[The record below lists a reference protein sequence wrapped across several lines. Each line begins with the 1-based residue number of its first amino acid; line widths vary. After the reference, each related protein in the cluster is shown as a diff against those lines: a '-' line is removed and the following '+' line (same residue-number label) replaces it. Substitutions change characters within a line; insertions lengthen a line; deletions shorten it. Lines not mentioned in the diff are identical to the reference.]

1 MADQRPGPIVG
12 LILAA
17 GTSSRLGRPKQLL
30 ELDGVP
36 LVRIVAERCLAS
48 HLDRVNVVVGHRG
61 DEVAAALHGLNIDIV
76 ENPRFADGQSTSLIA
91 GLVAAPDADAVVI
104 ALADQPT
111 IRTGAINALIDA
123 RVAGARIGMAA
134 YGTERGHPI
143 LFGRELFGELQEI
156 SGDRGGREVIR
167 RHAGDVVVVPGESPA
182 PLPDVDT
189 EEAWDELRTSVE
201 RARQT
206 PRE

>member
-12 LILAA
+12 IILAA

-48 HLDRVNVVVGHRG
+48 HLDQVNVVVGHRG
-61 DEVAAALHGLNIDIV
+61 DEVAAALHGLDIGIV
-76 ENPRFADGQSTSLIA
+76 ENSRFANGQSTSLIA
-91 GLVAAPDADAVVI
+91 GLESAPDADAIVV

-123 RVAGARIGMAA
+123 RHAGAKIAMAS

-143 LFGRELFGELQEI
+143 LFGRELFSELREI

-189 EEAWDELRTSVE
+189 EEAWDDLRASLE
-201 RARQT
+201 RERRT
-206 PRE
+206 PQE